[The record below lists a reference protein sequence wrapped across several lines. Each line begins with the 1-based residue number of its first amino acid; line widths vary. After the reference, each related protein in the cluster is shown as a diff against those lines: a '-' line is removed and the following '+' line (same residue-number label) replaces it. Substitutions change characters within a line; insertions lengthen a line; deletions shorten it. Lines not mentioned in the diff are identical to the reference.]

1 MADLTKLKQRGKYLL
16 QRATTKAVA
25 LRYRNSP
32 FVRLVFGKGDQIA
45 IYDEIRRTGTVVPL
59 GLPGAAGAG
68 WCTATHRNVAAVLR
82 SDSFGHTINPA
93 EGEGAQPTVDRSNGQ
108 YPTGPDGRLLAQP
121 LGPPSMIAIDP
132 PEHTRQRRL
141 IARAFAPRTIE
152 NLRPRVREIA
162 DQLIDKFGDE
172 GTTDFVAQFASV
184 LPVMV
189 IAELLGIPTA
199 DQAWF
204 RARGYELARTLDA
217 GVSLKEADR
226 AHQALIEL
234 NEYFEREMTARRTEP
249 RGDVLSALIAP
260 DESGDTLTDHEA
272 LSTALLLLVAGFE
285 TTVNLLG
292 STVALLAERRD
303 LVKEIADDRSLIG
316 NTIEE
321 VLSYESPVQLTSRMA
336 RKATAVNGIDIKP
349 GESVIVLLAGA
360 NRDPEVFEDP
370 HRFDIRRSNAR
381 DHLAFAYGAH
391 VCIGAALAR
400 LEGQVALDAL
410 LDRFDSFRL
419 DGKSVRR
426 PSRLLRGYN
435 KLPIKFSERARASA
449 S

>member
-1 MADLTKLKQRGKYLL
+1 MPNLTKLKQRGKYVL
-16 QRATTKAVA
+16 QRGMTKAVMF
-25 LRYRNSP
+25 RYRKSP
-32 FVRLVFGKGDQIA
+32 LVRVMFGKGDQIG
-45 IYDEIRRTGTVVPL
+45 IYDDIRRTGAVVPID
-59 GLPGAAGAG
+59 LPGGG
-68 WCTATHRNVAAVLR
+68 GVRWCTATHRNVGAVLR
-82 SDSFGHTINPA
+82 SDAFGHTLKSS
-93 EGEGAQPTVDRSNGQ
+93 EGEGAPPAGSGANRQL
-108 YPTGPDGRLLAQP
+108 PTGPDGRPLAQP
-121 LGPPSMIAIDP
+121 LGPPAMIAIDP

-152 NLRPRVREIA
+152 SFRPRVREIA
-162 DQLIDKFGDE
+162 DELIDRFDNVGP
-172 GTTDFVAQFASV
+172 TDFVGQFASV

-189 IAELLGIPTA
+189 IAELLGIPSS

-204 RARGYELARTLDA
+204 RAKGYSLARTLDA
-217 GVSLKEADR
+217 GVSLKEAED

-234 NEYFEREMTARRTEP
+234 NEYFAREIAARRAEP
-249 RGDVLSALIAP
+249 RGDVLSALVAP
-260 DESGDTLTDHEA
+260 DETGDTLTDHEA

-292 STVALLAERRD
+292 SAMALLAERPP
-303 LVKEIADDRSLIG
+303 LVTEIAAERSLIP

-321 VLSYESPVQLTSRMA
+321 VLRYESPVQLTSRMA
-336 RKATAVNGIDIKP
+336 RQATTVDGVDVRA

-370 HRFDIRRSNAR
+370 HRFDIHRSNAR

-410 LDRFDSFRL
+410 LDRFDSFQL
-419 DGKSVRR
+419 DGKPVRR

-435 KLPIKFSERARASA
+435 KLPIRFNGRALAAAS
-449 S
+449 

>member
-1 MADLTKLKQRGKYLL
+1 MLDLTKLKQRAKYVL
-16 QRATTKAVA
+16 QVAMTKVMV
-25 LRYRNSP
+25 LRYRDKP
-32 FVRLVFGKGDQIA
+32 IVRLIFGKGDQIE
-45 IYDEIRRTGTVVPL
+45 IYEDIRKEASLVPL
-59 GLPGAAGAG
+59 GLPAAGAG
-68 WCTATHRNVAAVLR
+68 WCTVTHRNVAAVLR
-82 SDSFGHTINPA
+82 SDSFGHSIKPS
-93 EGEGAQPTVDRSNGQ
+93 EGEAAPPRLESANGQ
-108 YPTGPDGRLLAQP
+108 FLTGPDGQRLAQP

-162 DQLIDKFGDE
+162 DELIDTFDTAGP
-172 GTTDFVAQFASV
+172 TDFVAQFASV

-204 RARGYELARTLDA
+204 RSRGYALAQTLDGA
-217 GVSLKEADR
+217 TLKEAKH

-234 NEYFEREMTARRTEP
+234 NEYFAREMAARRAEP

-292 STVALLAERRD
+292 STMALLAERPQ
-303 LVKEIADDRSLIG
+303 LVKEIAADRSLIP

-321 VLSYESPVQLTSRMA
+321 VLRYESPVQLTSRMA
-336 RKATAVNGIDIKP
+336 REATTVDGVDVKA
-349 GESVIVLLAGA
+349 GESVMVLLAGA

-370 HRFDIRRSNAR
+370 HMFDIRRSNAR

-435 KLPIKFSERARASA
+435 KLPIKFERALATAS
-449 S
+449 

>member
-1 MADLTKLKQRGKYLL
+1 MPALTELKQQAKYRL
-16 QRATTKAVA
+16 QQAMTKALV
-25 LRYRNSP
+25 LRYRKKP
-32 FVRLVFGKGDQIA
+32 LVRLMFGKGDQVA
-45 IYDEIRRTGTVVPL
+45 IYEDIRQEGGVVPL
-59 GLPGAAGAG
+59 GMPGAAGAG

-82 SDSFGHTINPA
+82 SDAFGHSIKAP
-93 EGEGAQPTVDRSNGQ
+93 EGEGAQPVDRPSAP
-108 YPTGPDGRLLAQP
+108 YPTGPDGRRLAQP

-162 DQLIDKFGDE
+162 DELIDNFDTAGP
-172 GTTDFVAQFASV
+172 TDFVAQFASV

-204 RARGYELARTLDA
+204 RERGYHLAQTLDGA
-217 GVSLKEADR
+217 TLKESKR
-226 AHQALIEL
+226 AHQSLIEL
-234 NEYFEREMTARRTEP
+234 NEYFEREMAARRTEP

-292 STVALLAERRD
+292 STMALLAERPD
-303 LVKEIADDRSLIG
+303 LVKEIAADRSLIA

-321 VLSYESPVQLTSRMA
+321 VLRFESPVQLTSRMA
-336 RKATAVNGIDIKP
+336 RQATTVDGVDVKA

-360 NRDPEVFEDP
+360 NRDPEVFEEP
-370 HRFDIRRSNAR
+370 HVFDIRRSNAR

-410 LDRFDSFRL
+410 LDRFDSFHP

-435 KLPIKFSERARASA
+435 KLPIKFTARARATA
-449 S
+449 G

>member
-1 MADLTKLKQRGKYLL
+1 MPDLKKLKQRGKYLL
-16 QRATTKAVA
+16 QRAISKAA
-25 LRYRNSP
+25 MLRYRKSP
-32 FVRLVFGKGDQIA
+32 LVRVMFGKGDQVA
-45 IYDEIRRTGTVVPL
+45 IYDDIRRNGTVVPV
-59 GLPGAAGAG
+59 GLPTGSGAA
-68 WCTATHRNVAAVLR
+68 WCTATHRNVGAVLR
-82 SDSFGHTINPA
+82 SDSFGHTLKA
-93 EGEGAQPTVDRSNGQ
+93 VDGEAQAAVGRAAGP
-108 YPTGPDGRLLAQP
+108 YPTGPDGQRLAQP
-121 LGPPSMIAIDP
+121 LGPPAMIAIDP

-152 NLRPRVREIA
+152 SLRPRVREIA
-162 DQLIDKFGDE
+162 DELIDNFDTAD
-172 GTTDFVAQFASV
+172 TTDFVGQFASV

-189 IAELLGIPTA
+189 IAELLGIRSS

-204 RARGYELARTLDA
+204 RAKGYSLARTLDA
-217 GVSLKEADR
+217 GVTLKEAED

-234 NEYFEREMTARRTEP
+234 NEYFAREIAARRAEP
-249 RGDVLSALIAP
+249 RGDVLSALVAP
-260 DESGDTLTDHEA
+260 DEIGDTLTDHEA

-292 STVALLAERRD
+292 SAMALLADRPD
-303 LVKEIADDRSLIG
+303 VVKEIAGDRSLIA

-321 VLSYESPVQLTSRMA
+321 VLRYESPVQLTSRMA
-336 RKATAVNGIDIKP
+336 REATTVDGVEVKA

-370 HRFDIRRSNAR
+370 HRFDIHRTNAR

-400 LEGQVALDAL
+400 MEGQVALDAL
-410 LDRFDSFRL
+410 LDRFESFRL
-419 DGKSVRR
+419 DGKPVRR

-435 KLPIKFSERARASA
+435 KLPIKFNERALAPA
-449 S
+449 G